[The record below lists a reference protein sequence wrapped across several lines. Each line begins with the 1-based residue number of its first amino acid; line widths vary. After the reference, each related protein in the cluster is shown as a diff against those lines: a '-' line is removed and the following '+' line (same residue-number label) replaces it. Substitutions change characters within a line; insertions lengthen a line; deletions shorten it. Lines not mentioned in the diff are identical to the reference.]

1 MTNKT
6 NANPKIDLKEKQGF
20 SVRCET
26 TDLPPS
32 NGMDINMAFRGFRIT
47 FANGYTISVQFGT
60 ANYCEDYNKDV
71 PKYPRDRKEFLAEV
85 CPNAEIAIISPDG
98 NFVSF
103 GDGQGVRAH
112 TDPDTF
118 AKIVAWVAG
127 QKSTVKGAEV

>member
-1 MTNKT
+1 MTNK
-6 NANPKIDLKEKQGF
+6 NLKEKQGF
-20 SVRCET
+20 SVRCEAT
-26 TDLPPS
+26 ERHVDVRAVARRK
-32 NGMDINMAFRGFRIT
+32 IRGFRIT

-71 PKYPRDRKEFLAEV
+71 PKGSKQRKEFLADV

-98 NFVSF
+98 EFVNF
-103 GDGQGVRAH
+103 GDGNAVRGH

-127 QKSTVKGAEV
+127 QNSTVKGAEV